1 MVLWNRRAVYYER
14 SEPGEHKTGVE
25 ERKTSESLW
34 LGIDMT
40 HSKVI
45 IMTMEVTVRANQT
58 LGQTETGKH
67 SSFLH

>member
-1 MVLWNRRAVYYER
+1 MVLGNWLER
-14 SEPGEHKTGVE
+14 SEPEKHKTGVE

-34 LGIDMT
+34 LRINMT

-58 LGQTETGKH
+58 LRQTEMGRH
-67 SSFLH
+67 SSFPH